1 MIITLVAGIDQ
12 VYAPPAERIALNRP
26 MLTTLSVTSA
36 FVPSLSL
43 QYFSF
48 VYVPLAEK
56 SLTTVALG
64 YLEKNNQTVWYH
76 PKNLRYGK

>member
-1 MIITLVAGIDQ
+1 LIITLVAGILQ
-12 VYAPPAERIALNRP
+12 AKPAERVALNRP
-26 MLTTLSVTSA
+26 MFTTGSVTSA
-36 FVPSLSL
+36 LTPSLSL

-56 SLTTVALG
+56 SETKLALG